1 MPRSDNNDNVLDR
14 ITKIQVIVE
23 FFIMGNI

>member
-14 ITKIQVIVE
+14 ITKIQVIVK

>member
-1 MPRSDNNDNVLDR
+1 MLRSDNNDNVLDR